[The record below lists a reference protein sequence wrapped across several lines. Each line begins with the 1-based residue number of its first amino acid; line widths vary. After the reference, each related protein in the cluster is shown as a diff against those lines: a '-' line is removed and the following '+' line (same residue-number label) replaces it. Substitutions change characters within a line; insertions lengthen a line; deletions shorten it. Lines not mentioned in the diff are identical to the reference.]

1 MSPAHHLFAVE
12 EDSDPNN
19 TLQAYFDKE
28 TNFSFDRASQ
38 GEEAVEAVRQAT
50 ALSAP
55 YAVAFIDIRMPPGI
69 DGLQTATQIREIDP
83 NIQIFIITAFSDYSV
98 EQIQHQ
104 LSHHVVVL
112 NKPFY
117 PSDLLQF
124 TANAIHAWERTQEI
138 ERLKLKL
145 SQSLPMEHQLS
156 WEANLLNDQFTPS
169 KALEKELAK
178 LNAPKLSSFS
188 DFLIRFH
195 PVEWATMNRL
205 IQSGDEFFTLLHR
218 FSDGSNDFQWMMT
231 QGRVVLWQEDKAA
244 EIYGFTTPISTAN
257 RLQASFE
264 PHTELLTL
272 QRLSRANR
280 VAGISGVVDFQ
291 KQCQNLS
298 ASKQPFTLLMIT
310 LSGVT
315 LASTRSG
322 VSTGEQLVVEC
333 IEKLTPALPSD
344 HQIYLYTVE
353 QLVVIQQGNAS
364 IERLSAQKEQ
374 IEAAL
379 QFTFSPQMLQIPVQ
393 AGVEIYQSQKDRLPI
408 EKLCHQNVS
417 GLL

>member
-1 MSPAHHLFAVE
+1 M
-12 EDSDPNN
+12 
-19 TLQAYFDKE
+19 
-28 TNFSFDRASQ
+28 
-38 GEEAVEAVRQAT
+38 
-50 ALSAP
+50 
-55 YAVAFIDIRMPPGI
+55 
-69 DGLQTATQIREIDP
+69 
-83 NIQIFIITAFSDYSV
+83 
-98 EQIQHQ
+98 
-104 LSHHVVVL
+104 
-112 NKPFY
+112 
-117 PSDLLQF
+117 
-124 TANAIHAWERTQEI
+124 
-138 ERLKLKL
+138 
-145 SQSLPMEHQLS
+145 
-156 WEANLLNDQFTPS
+156 ND
-169 KALEKELAK
+169 
-178 LNAPKLSSFS
+178 
-188 DFLIRFH
+188 
-195 PVEWATMNRL
+195 L

-257 RLQASFE
+257 RLQTSFE

-298 ASKQPFTLLMIT
+298 TSKQPFTLLMIT

-315 LASTRSG
+315 QASTRSG

-333 IEKLTPALPSD
+333 IEKLTPALQSD